1 MLEGKVAIV
10 TGASRGIGAAIAKK
24 LGKLNATV
32 IVNYQGSVDK
42 ANQVCEEIKANGGV
56 AEAIQCDVSNFE
68 ACQEFMKDIQKK
80 YGRIDILVN
89 NAGITRD
96 GLLMAMSEEDF
107 DKVIDTNLKGCFNCI
122 RFASRFMLK
131 QKYGKIVNIASIS
144 GVLGNAGQAN
154 YSASKAGVIGLTKS
168 AAREF
173 AAKNIHVNAVAPG
186 FIATEM
192 TDVLPDN
199 VKEAA
204 VSSIP
209 MKRFGEASEVA
220 ELVGFLVS
228 PASDYITGQVIC
240 IDGGM

>member
-42 ANQVCEEIKANGGV
+42 ANQVCEEIKANGGN
-56 AEAIQCDVSNFE
+56 AEAIQCDVSNFD

-107 DKVIDTNLKGCFNCI
+107 DKVIDTNLKGCF
-122 RFASRFMLK
+122 K
-131 QKYGKIVNIASIS
+131 
-144 GVLGNAGQAN
+144 
-154 YSASKAGVIGLTKS
+154 
-168 AAREF
+168 
-173 AAKNIHVNAVAPG
+173 
-186 FIATEM
+186 
-192 TDVLPDN
+192 
-199 VKEAA
+199 
-204 VSSIP
+204 
-209 MKRFGEASEVA
+209 
-220 ELVGFLVS
+220 
-228 PASDYITGQVIC
+228 
-240 IDGGM
+240 

>member
-1 MLEGKVAIV
+1 
-10 TGASRGIGAAIAKK
+10 
-24 LGKLNATV
+24 
-32 IVNYQGSVDK
+32 
-42 ANQVCEEIKANGGV
+42 
-56 AEAIQCDVSNFE
+56 
-68 ACQEFMKDIQKK
+68 
-80 YGRIDILVN
+80 
-89 NAGITRD
+89 
-96 GLLMAMSEEDF
+96 
-107 DKVIDTNLKGCFNCI
+107 
-122 RFASRFMLK
+122 MLK

-220 ELVGFLVS
+220 ELVGFLAS